1 MTLTCKV
8 LLSVE
13 NEGSEQNCS
22 PGHEGVEYGVIEGN
36 CSSGQNSG
44 IDAVSEANCSSGTE
58 DVEMPPASRTM
69 FLQEWSMK
77 HLITHNAIDDLLRGL
92 QKHGHPELPSTA
104 RTLLRTPREIKTLT
118 IKVRM
123 SAVQIKEVTQRLLSL
138 RKAIPSC
145 FPRKPRGLEDIDRW
159 KATELRQFAVYT
171 GKILLKGILSD
182 QLYDHFMAFSVA
194 LSLLLSPCLAVNHNK
209 YSTDLMTYFV
219 AKTKDL
225 YGEQFMVYNIHSMIH
240 LPAEA
245 IHFGSLDAC
254 SAFPF
259 ENFLG
264 KIKRL
269 VRSGKQ
275 PLVQVAKRLMEISV
289 SPQTQSVVAAK
300 CKLSRPNNGF
310 ILGEGKCCEAIEER
324 VESDES
330 GSPVMEKKTFAVV
343 EFADDNSIEI
353 VSTTWLEE
361 ATEYFT
367 TSYIFSDSFEKALQ
381 KCQRATETSNIETED
396 TSIKKRP
403 HKKPSRFH
411 SENDI
416 TSDDYR
422 TKVLQKLQE
431 LVENQQDILAMQRT
445 ILAAL
450 APSNMADEDIL
461 DGPCQTLEDFAQ
473 LDKMLEN
480 GDKRT
485 KMLNYLRSLG
495 GADEGAAVRK
505 MMRKVAST
513 EVLSAYS
520 LKGRKGKLAFQS
532 LRICNIIHGVRKP
545 SQLGSRKS
553 RASSSRSRRSRTPQR
568 GVRKPSQSRSKKSP
582 ASSSKYQKSVLG
594 KLVELLDEIKR
605 VGRHYELLNSAV
617 HVARLETCE
626 DFAEEEA
633 RLKERKL

>member
-1 MTLTCKV
+1 MDSKSRRQRYTRQWKCARRSLAERIVGEQLQCNPITFQHGQDPINIMERNDHDADMQSAFEC
-8 LLSVE
+8 VE

-36 CSSGQNSG
+36 YSSGQKSG
-44 IDAVSEANCSSGTE
+44 IDA
-58 DVEMPPASRTM
+58 
-69 FLQEWSMK
+69 
-77 HLITHNAIDDLLRGL
+77 
-92 QKHGHPELPSTA
+92 
-104 RTLLRTPREIKTLT
+104 
-118 IKVRM
+118 
-123 SAVQIKEVTQRLLSL
+123 
-138 RKAIPSC
+138 
-145 FPRKPRGLEDIDRW
+145 
-159 KATELRQFAVYT
+159 
-171 GKILLKGILSD
+171 
-182 QLYDHFMAFSVA
+182 LYDHFMAFSVA
-194 LSLLLSPCLAVNHNK
+194 LSLLLSPSLAVVHNK
-209 YSTDLMTYFV
+209 YSTELMTYFV

-264 KIKRL
+264 KLKRL

-289 SPQTQSVVAAK
+289 SPQTQFVVAAK

-330 GSPVMEKKTFAVV
+330 GSPVVLCKVFEKCEPLFMDPCDSRMEKKTLAVL

-353 VSTTWLEE
+353 VPTTWLEE
-361 ATEYFT
+361 ATE
-367 TSYIFSDSFEKALQ
+367 
-381 KCQRATETSNIETED
+381 
-396 TSIKKRP
+396 
-403 HKKPSRFH
+403 
-411 SENDI
+411 
-416 TSDDYR
+416 
-422 TKVLQKLQE
+422 
-431 LVENQQDILAMQRT
+431 DILAMQRT

-473 LDKMLEN
+473 LDKMLEK

-532 LRICNIIHGVRKP
+532 LRICNIIIKATQKNFKTLKVIDVGDLIGLVKFAPHRNLKWSQNWTSKTTGDVTGP
-545 SQLGSRKS
+545 S
-553 RASSSRSRRSRTPQR
+553 
-568 GVRKPSQSRSKKSP
+568 
-582 ASSSKYQKSVLG
+582 
-594 KLVELLDEIKR
+594 
-605 VGRHYELLNSAV
+605 
-617 HVARLETCE
+617 
-626 DFAEEEA
+626 
-633 RLKERKL
+633 

>member
-1 MTLTCKV
+1 MDSKSRRQRYTRQWKCARRSLPEMIVEEQLQCNPITFQHGQDPINMMERNDHDTDMQSAFEC
-8 LLSVE
+8 VE

-44 IDAVSEANCSSGTE
+44 IDAVSEANCSSGT
-58 DVEMPPASRTM
+58 VEMPPASLTM

-104 RTLLRTPREIKTLT
+104 RTLLRTPRQIKTLT
-118 IKVRM
+118 M
-123 SAVQIKEVTQRLLSL
+123 S
-138 RKAIPSC
+138 
-145 FPRKPRGLEDIDRW
+145 GM
-159 KATELRQFAVYT
+159 
-171 GKILLKGILSD
+171 
-182 QLYDHFMAFSVA
+182 H
-194 LSLLLSPCLAVNHNK
+194 
-209 YSTDLMTYFV
+209 
-219 AKTKDL
+219 
-225 YGEQFMVYNIHSMIH
+225 
-240 LPAEA
+240 
-245 IHFGSLDAC
+245 
-254 SAFPF
+254 AFPF

-275 PLVQVAKRLMEISV
+275 PLAQVAKRLMEISV

-310 ILGEGKCCEAIEER
+310 ILGEGKC
-324 VESDES
+324 
-330 GSPVMEKKTFAVV
+330 
-343 EFADDNSIEI
+343 
-353 VSTTWLEE
+353 
-361 ATEYFT
+361 Y
-367 TSYIFSDSFEKALQ
+367 SFEKALQ
-381 KCQRATETSNIETED
+381 KCQRATETSNIETVD

-505 MMRKVAST
+505 MMCKVAST

-532 LRICNIIHGVRKP
+532 LRICNIIIK
-545 SQLGSRKS
+545 
-553 RASSSRSRRSRTPQR
+553 AT
-568 GVRKPSQSRSKKSP
+568 
-582 ASSSKYQKSVLG
+582 QKNFKTLKAIDVEDLIALVL
-594 KLVELLDEIKR
+594 KFAPHRNLKR
-605 VGRHYELLNSAV
+605 
-617 HVARLETCE
+617 
-626 DFAEEEA
+626 
-633 RLKERKL
+633 